1 MGFKSNPDDLCVM
14 KKDIEG
20 DQFTINLHVDD
31 LKLSFA
37 REDEIKIVLNDLEDE
52 YVKLDI
58 QRGKKL
64 QYLGLTIDFET
75 EGVVSVS
82 ATLHIDRAL
91 KLYGGDIKL
100 GAKTHAAEG
109 LFNVDKESVPLEEE
123 KRTIFHSVFAT
134 LLWVGTV
141 ARPDILVALSYL
153 GKRTTNA
160 TTAADDDSKLER
172 LLLNVRVT
180 RYMPLT

>member
-91 KLYGGDIKL
+91 KD
-100 GAKTHAAEG
+100 
-109 LFNVDKESVPLEEE
+109 
-123 KRTIFHSVFAT
+123 
-134 LLWVGTV
+134 
-141 ARPDILVALSYL
+141 
-153 GKRTTNA
+153 
-160 TTAADDDSKLER
+160 
-172 LLLNVRVT
+172 VT
-180 RYMPLT
+180 